1 MQHTKN
7 VILPNGEM
15 REVSIVSFNLA
26 FYADDVV
33 QLEDGSWIRARD
45 LQEHT

>member
-1 MQHTKN
+1 MQPTKN
-7 VILPNGEM
+7 VILPNGET
-15 REVSIVSFNLA
+15 REVSIISFNLA

-33 QLEDGSWIRARD
+33 QLEDGSWVRARE